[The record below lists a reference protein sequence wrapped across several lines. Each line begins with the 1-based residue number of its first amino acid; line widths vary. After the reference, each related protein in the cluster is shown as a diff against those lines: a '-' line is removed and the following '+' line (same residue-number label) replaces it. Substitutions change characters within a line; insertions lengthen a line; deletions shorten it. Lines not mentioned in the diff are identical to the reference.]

1 MSETPPPT
9 YLDYAA
15 ATPLD
20 PRVRQAMAPFESDQF
35 YNPSARY
42 EAARSVGRLLDDA
55 RATVAAALGAKS
67 TEIIFTAGATES
79 INLAVLGVARSFPVG
94 QVLAAATEHE
104 SVLACLASLKHA
116 ALIPVDEQGRVTPA
130 ALAAAI
136 GPRTV
141 LVSVAYANSE
151 IGTIQP
157 LAELAAVIRR
167 VRAQRAEQ
175 GSDLPLYLHT
185 DASAA
190 AGSLDLQVSRLGVD
204 LLTLNT
210 GKLYGPK
217 QSGALYV
224 RSGTALAPLIYGGG
238 QERGLRSGTPSLAAA
253 VGLAAALE
261 LAVGEREH
269 ENTRLVALRNQLL
282 KQIKKSNPDI
292 ILNGPGAK
300 RLAGNIN
307 LTIPG
312 AEGETLV
319 LYLENAGFLVATG
332 SACQAS
338 DTRPSH
344 VLRALGRS
352 DIQASQS
359 LRITLGRTTTPQD
372 LDRLAAVLP
381 AIIERVRQLS

>member
-1 MSETPPPT
+1 MSHTPPI
-9 YLDYAA
+9 YFDYAA

-35 YNPSARY
+35 YNPAARY
-42 EAARSVGRLLDDA
+42 EAARSVRRQLDAA
-55 RATVAAALGAKS
+55 RSSVAGALGAKS

-79 INLAVLGVARSFPVG
+79 INLAILGVARTFPSG

-104 SVLACLASLKHA
+104 SVLSCLDSLEHS
-116 ALIPVDEQGRVTPA
+116 ALIPVDAQGRVTPA

-136 GPRTV
+136 TAETV
-141 LVSVAYANSE
+141 LISVAYANSE

-157 LAELAAVIRR
+157 LSELAAVVRQVR
-167 VRAQRAEQ
+167 VQRAQQ
-175 GSDLPLYLHT
+175 GSGLPLYLHT

-204 LLTLNT
+204 LLTLNAA
-210 GKLYGPK
+210 KLYGPK

-224 RSGTALAPLIYGGG
+224 RSGITLAPLIYGGG

-253 VGLAAALE
+253 VGLATAVR
-261 LAVGEREH
+261 LAGGERES
-269 ENTRLVALRNQLL
+269 ENKRLVALRDQLL
-282 KQIKKSNPDI
+282 AGIQKATPDSI
-292 ILNGPGAK
+292 VNGPKTK
-300 RLAGNIN
+300 RLAGNLN

-312 AEGETLV
+312 AEGEMLV

-332 SACQAS
+332 SACQAA

-344 VLRALGRS
+344 VLRAIGSS
-352 DIQASQS
+352 DVQASQS
-359 LRITLGRTTTPQD
+359 LRISLGRGTTLEQINQFI
-372 LDRLAAVLP
+372 AVLP
-381 AIIERVRQLS
+381 AIIARVRQLS